1 MKKIRIVSCNDS
13 MKWYWNSIGQEV
25 EYNGTVIGPDNNGGI
40 EYRCRDNYGY
50 INFVSGNDAVVV
62 GKGDIDS
69 RLEKMVADETFRQ
82 VSTIELIASEN
93 FASEAV
99 MKLAGSVLTNKYAEG
114 YPGKRYYNGC
124 DHMDSIEQLAID
136 TLCDLF
142 GSNYANVQPHC
153 GANANTAVY
162 QAFLKP
168 GDKILGMDLA
178 SGGHLSHGSPPNISG
193 KVYDAYTYGVDA
205 NGLLDYDEIRA
216 KAIEVQPKMIVAGA
230 SAYPR
235 RINWKL
241 FREIADEVG
250 ALLLVDMAHYSGLI
264 AGGVYPNPVPHAH
277 VVTSTTHKT
286 LRGPRGGVIL
296 WNEEAFS
303 KRINGAIFPGTQ
315 GGPLM
320 HIIAAKAQCFIEAN
334 TLEFRDYAY
343 NVVQN
348 AKGMCTVF
356 EENGFPVQTGGT
368 DSHVILMDLSNSKYS
383 GREAADLL
391 EENGITV
398 NKNGIPNDPRSFME
412 TSGIRIGTAAE
423 TTRKMSNPAFKELAK
438 KIVNILK

>member
-1 MKKIRIVSCNDS
+1 METQWTLEIIEFLQKKQQDKKI
-13 MKWYWNSIGQEV
+13 Q
-25 EYNGTVIGPDNNGGI
+25 
-40 EYRCRDNYGY
+40 
-50 INFVSGNDAVVV
+50 
-62 GKGDIDS
+62 S
-69 RLEKMVADETFRQ
+69 R
-82 VSTIELIASEN
+82 LIASEN
-93 FASEAV
+93 FASQSV
-99 MKLAGSVLTNKYAEG
+99 MDLAGSVFTNKYAEG

-124 DHMDSIEQLAID
+124 EHMDDIEQLAID
-136 TLCDLF
+136 TLCKLYGANF
-142 GSNYANVQPHC
+142 ANVQPHS

-193 KVYDAYTYGVDA
+193 KVYDAHTYGVEE
-205 NGLLDYDEIRA
+205 NGYINYDQ
-216 KAIEVQPKMIVAGA
+216 VQMLAERHKPKMIVAGA

-235 RINWKL
+235 EIDWQA
-241 FREIADEVG
+241 FRDIADEVG

-264 AGGVYPNPVPHAH
+264 AGDAYPSPIPYAD

-286 LRGPRGGVIL
+286 LRGPRGGIIL
-296 WNEEAFS
+296 WNNEAYT

-320 HIIAAKAQCFIEAN
+320 HIIAAKAQCFIEAD
-334 TLEFRDYAY
+334 TPEFKQYSKD
-343 NVVQN
+343 VVRN
-348 AKGMCTVF
+348 AKAMCDVLRQRDM
-356 EENGFPVQTGGT
+356 PVQTDGT
-368 DSHVILMDLSNSKYS
+368 DSHIILMDLSSSEYS

-398 NKNGIPNDPRSFME
+398 NKNGVPNDPRSFIE

-423 TTRKMSNPAFKELAK
+423 TTRGHDEMWFRKLAH
-438 KIVNILK
+438 KIADILE